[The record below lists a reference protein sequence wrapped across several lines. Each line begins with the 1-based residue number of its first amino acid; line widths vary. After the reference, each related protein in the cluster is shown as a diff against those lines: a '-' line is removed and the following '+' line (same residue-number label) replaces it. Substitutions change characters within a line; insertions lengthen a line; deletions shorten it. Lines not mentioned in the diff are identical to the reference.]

1 MKLLLLSLLALFSLR
16 AYGADHLA
24 QEYEFLKQSSSS
36 HSARELDLGVDVNGD
51 CPFDTKTLRRKIEGE
66 FVRAQIKE
74 KRGLSQYHDKDRMA
88 VYLDTAVKCLPV
100 RLSSGKLIAV
110 TVSHRTAFGTALEVT
125 PHPGAFRQWRGAV
138 FARPE
143 FTFDAIY
150 GPEVFDDP
158 TQVINRIL
166 SEVSDALTLFLKA
179 NIASSN

>member
-16 AYGADHLA
+16 AHSGDHLA
-24 QEYEFLKQSSSS
+24 QEFEFLKQSSP
-36 HSARELDLGVDVNGD
+36 HSARDLMLSVGVNGD

-74 KRGLSQYHDKDRMA
+74 KRSISQYYDKDRMA
-88 VYLDTAVKCLPV
+88 VYLDTKVKCLPV

-110 TVSHRTAFGTALEVT
+110 TVSHRTAFGTSLEVN
-125 PHPGAFRQWRGAV
+125 PSRGALRKWQGAI
-138 FARPE
+138 FTGPE
-143 FTFDAIY
+143 FTFDAIF